1 MGGDYAPQK
10 TVHGAILAFNELQS
24 DTKIVL
30 FGRKNEILSALKH
43 HKNLQN
49 NFTIERLTEYPLIS

>member
-10 TVHGAILAFNELQS
+10 TVHGAILAHQELPK

-30 FGRKNEILSALKH
+30 FGKESNILSALN
-43 HKNLQN
+43 KNLA
-49 NFTIERLTEYPLIS
+49 